1 MDGRIVGTA
10 RPGPQVTVTIPRITT
25 RRPAPTGRTCIVP
38 VIRIRRFSHA
48 CVRLETRLGTTVIDP
63 GEWSE
68 PEATV
73 GVDAVLLTHLHSDHF
88 DASKLAGFN
97 APMFSPEPV
106 PDHVATQVRDGD
118 SVAAAGATIRVV
130 GGEHAQVVPSVPLEP
145 NVGYLVPGEWYHP
158 GDSLF
163 VPDEPI
169 RLLFLPM
176 QASWLKTS
184 EAIDFANSVSPEI
197 AIGIHEAQ
205 LNERGIRAINSW
217 FAERCRCSYSWMP
230 PGTSMEWSLT
240 D

>member
-1 MDGRIVGTA
+1 M
-10 RPGPQVTVTIPRITT
+10 
-25 RRPAPTGRTCIVP
+25 
-38 VIRIRRFSHA
+38 RIRRFSHA

-88 DASKLAGFN
+88 DASKLAGSE
-97 APMFSPEPV
+97 APMYSPEPV
-106 PDHVATQVRDGD
+106 PDHVATQVTDGD
-118 SVAAAGATIRVV
+118 SVTAAGATIRVV
-130 GGEHAQVVPSVPLEP
+130 GGEHAQVVPSVPPER

-163 VPDEPI
+163 VPDDPI

-184 EAIDFANSVSPEI
+184 EAIDFANSVAPEI

-205 LNERGIRAINSW
+205 LNERGIRSINSW
-217 FAERCRCSYSWMP
+217 FADRCRCSYSWMP
-230 PGTSMEWSLT
+230 PGTSIEWSLT